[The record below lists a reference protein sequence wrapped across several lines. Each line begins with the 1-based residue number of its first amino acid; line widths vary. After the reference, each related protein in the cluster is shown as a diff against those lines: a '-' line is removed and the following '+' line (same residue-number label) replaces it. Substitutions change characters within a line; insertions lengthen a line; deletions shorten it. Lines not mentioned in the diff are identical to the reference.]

1 MVNRWLFAMLLCS
14 CFVNTPTSLAWEMPY
29 GVQDPMLGSAGFMNC
44 EGHEIGYWNV
54 LQRQTPDGR
63 KAIYL
68 VLTTRDVVDPAYV
81 VCVVPPDR
89 KVMVMEIGKPL

>member
-1 MVNRWLFAMLLCS
+1 MTRWLMAVTLLLCS
-14 CFVNTPTSLAWEMPY
+14 TPTAIAWEMPY

-44 EGHEIGYWNV
+44 EGHEIGYWNI

-63 KAIYL
+63 KAVFL
-68 VLTTRDVVDPAYV
+68 VLTTVDIVDPAFV

-89 KVMVMEIGKPL
+89 KVMVMETGKAL

>member
-1 MVNRWLFAMLLCS
+1 MSRYILFS
-14 CFVNTPTSLAWEMPY
+14 IILALVYIPNSIAWDMPY

-44 EGHEIGYWNV
+44 EGHEIGYWNI

-63 KAIYL
+63 KAVFL
-68 VLTTRDVVDPAYV
+68 VLTTVDIVDPAFV

-89 KVMVMEIGKPL
+89 KVMVMETGKAL